1 MSAETKE
8 IIIDIVIPVI
18 TAVLGFLGGL
28 FSGMH
33 IERKKTVN
41 KANFGDGAQV
51 EGFNQGNTV
60 NGNVYYK

>member
-8 IIIDIVIPVI
+8 IIIEIVIPVI

-33 IERKKTVN
+33 VERKKTKNVVHLEGN
-41 KANFGDGAQV
+41 AKARDI
-51 EGFNQGNTV
+51 NQGVTTN
-60 NGNVYYK
+60 NYYK